1 MVKCDIVTLF
11 CTRSQFTAGM
21 SVCGHTLQHAIFFAS
36 LEWRTQSLPKGG
48 LQSGGCTRKAAG
60 VATESRCRAATAV
73 RSQGQDFTLLDS
85 EWGSIFTL
93 CSRCRTHRTR
103 SHCTVDGQG
112 CSEPNAASAGT
123 DRRHVQMLLVSLKPH
138 RVVLA
143 LNKRSLDFLS
153 RSSASD

>member
-1 MVKCDIVTLF
+1 VVKCDIVTLF

-36 LEWRTQSLPKGG
+36 LEWRPAKRGLHTQSSWRGHREQVPCCDGSAQPGTGFHRVGQRVGEHLHRVQPVQDAQDTFA
-48 LQSGGCTRKAAG
+48 LHSG
-60 VATESRCRAATAV
+60 RA
-73 RSQGQDFTLLDS
+73 RS
-85 EWGSIFTL
+85 
-93 CSRCRTHRTR
+93 
-103 SHCTVDGQG
+103 
-112 CSEPNAASAGT
+112 SEPNAACAGT

-153 RSSASD
+153 RSSASE